1 MKQLL
6 SIFLIFATFI
16 PVSFAADLEI
26 KVSQKSIKLPYWP
39 AKDPSLGGVIIV
51 QGAEHPEWSEFLA
64 DFASLLS
71 GSRWS
76 TVLLNC
82 SSDGSTPWITQLP
95 EAIAQLRQAKNKRIV
110 LIHYGSQLN
119 TSLDYFS
126 KPQAK
131 LINGLVLLSAYDE
144 KSTATKP
151 YNVRFPILDVIG
163 QFDYD
168 QAKNQSANRQSQIT
182 GTEYL
187 LVTIPGADHE
197 YNYAKQ
203 LSIAFI
209 SGWMNKL
216 PEEVTESAPIKPLP
230 ASVSSSVRF
239 DFYIEPI
246 YSLDS
251 QLVAVN

>member
-6 SIFLIFATFI
+6 SIFLIFAICI

-39 AKDPSLGGVIIV
+39 AKDPSDGGVIIV
-51 QGAEHPEWSEFLA
+51 QGAEHPEWSDFLA
-64 DFASLLS
+64 DFASLLAR
-71 GSRWS
+71 GGWS

-82 SSDGSTPWITQLP
+82 SSSDGSTPWAAQLP
-95 EAIAQLRQAKNKRIV
+95 EAIGQLRQAKNKRIV
-110 LIHYGSQLN
+110 LIHYGLQLN

-131 LINGLVLLSAYDE
+131 MINGLVLLSAYDE
-144 KSTATKP
+144 KAIATTP

-163 QFDYD
+163 QFDYE
-168 QAKNQSANRQSQIT
+168 QAKNQSVNRQSQVSGT
-182 GTEYL
+182 GYL

-197 YNYAKQ
+197 YNYAQQ
-203 LSIAFI
+203 LSVAFI
-209 SGWMNKL
+209 SGWMDKL
-216 PEEVTESAPIKPLP
+216 PEEVTESAPIKPSP
-230 ASVSSSVRF
+230 PSVRA

>member
-1 MKQLL
+1 MRPILSLFLL
-6 SIFLIFATFI
+6 FATFI

-39 AKDPSLGGVIIV
+39 AKDPSQGAVIIV
-51 QGAEHPEWSEFLA
+51 QGAQHPEWSEVLA
-64 DFASLLS
+64 HFASLLADS
-71 GSRWS
+71 GWS
-76 TVLLNC
+76 TALLNC

-95 EAIAQLRQAKNKRIV
+95 EVIAQLRQAKNKRIV
-110 LIHYGSQLN
+110 LIHYGLGLN

-131 LINGLVLLSAYDE
+131 MINGLVLLSAYDE
-144 KSTATKP
+144 KALPTKP
-151 YNVRFPILDVIG
+151 YNLRFPILDVIG

-168 QAKNQSANRQSQIT
+168 QAKNQSENRQRHVT
-182 GTEYL
+182 GAAYL

-197 YNYAKQ
+197 YNYAKP

-209 SGWMNKL
+209 RGWMDKL
-216 PEEVTESAPIKPLP
+216 PEEVTESAPIQAAPP
-230 ASVSSSVRF
+230 SVRAN
-239 DFYIEPI
+239 FYIEPI
-246 YSLDS
+246 YSLES